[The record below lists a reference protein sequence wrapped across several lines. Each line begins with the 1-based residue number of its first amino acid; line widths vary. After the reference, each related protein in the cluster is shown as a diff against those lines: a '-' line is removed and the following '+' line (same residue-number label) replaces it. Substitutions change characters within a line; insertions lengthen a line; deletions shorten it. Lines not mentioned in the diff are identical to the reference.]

1 MWNLEKFNK
10 YMSRIDGAIMQG
22 RYSLALKL
30 VNRFLKLYY
39 SSFINY
45 KIPYAS
51 KSDNLR
57 FMSIQISRYLLRYF
71 RKYKIPYSERRIFVM
86 NLISSVVVL
95 YMVNMNEAGEEV
107 NVIDKATATYL
118 RENMN
123 QIFYFLNKYV

>member
-1 MWNLEKFNK
+1 
-10 YMSRIDGAIMQG
+10 MSRIDGAIMQG

-118 RENMN
+118 RENMD
-123 QIFYFLNKYV
+123 QIFNFLNKYV